1 MKVFLA
7 GASGAIGQRIIPQ
20 LVRRGHRVI
29 AATRTTSKMDVLRA
43 AGAEPVLVDG
53 LDRSSVMKAVVP
65 ARPDAIIHQ
74 MTALTGLRSL
84 KNFDHA
90 FVLTNRLRTEG
101 TEYLL
106 QAAREAGARKF
117 IAQSYAGWPNVREG
131 GRVKSEEDRL
141 DPNPPG
147 TMIRT
152 LDAIRQLEAMVT
164 GTSGIAGTVL
174 RYGSFYGP
182 GTSIGPGGDIVELV
196 RQRKFPIFGDGG
208 GVWSFIHIDDA
219 AAATVLALEGELP
232 GTYNIVDDEPA
243 EVRVWLPDLAQA
255 IGAKL
260 PYHLPVWLGR
270 LLIGEAGISVMTK
283 VRGSSN
289 AKAKRDLAW
298 QPVYATWRDG
308 FRRGFR
314 EDALHSLKKVG

>member
-1 MKVFLA
+1 
-7 GASGAIGQRIIPQ
+7 
-20 LVRRGHRVI
+20 
-29 AATRTTSKMDVLRA
+29 MDGLRA

-65 ARPDAIIHQ
+65 ARPEAIIHQ

-84 KNFDHA
+84 KNFDDE
-90 FVLTNRLRTEG
+90 FVLTNRLRTQG

-106 QAAREAGARKF
+106 QAAREAGAHKF

-131 GRVKSEEDRL
+131 GRVKSEEDPL
-141 DPNPPG
+141 DPNPPR

-164 GTSGIAGTVL
+164 GASGIAGTVL

-196 RQRKFPIFGDGG
+196 QQRKFPIIGDGG

-219 AAATVLALEGELP
+219 AAATVLALEGELA

-243 EVRVWLPDLAQA
+243 EVHVWLPDLAQA
-255 IGAKL
+255 IGAKP